1 MSRQSQN
8 GRSCRSLELARADRA
23 GHDPD
28 QRADRAQDTHRR
40 GSGILGAERRAQD
53 GDNEAGVR

>member
-1 MSRQSQN
+1 MSRRSQN

-23 GHDPD
+23 GHDPN

-40 GSGILGAERRAQD
+40 GGGILGAAWRREHPDVFFYER
-53 GDNEAGVR
+53 